1 MNRTSE
7 TWKITPELEKEFEE
21 LKAFLDKKV
30 HLSPIR
36 TGNNLLLYTDASING
51 LGYVLCQER
60 KVILDEEEETIRDI
74 IHLGSTSV
82 TEVQA
87 CYSPVELECLAAQWA
102 CEKCHYFLADAPKI
116 NLFTDS
122 SGLVGLRKKDLS
134 ETKNRRIQR
143 ILEKMV
149 CYNIEA
155 FYIPAKENGIAD

>member
-1 MNRTSE
+1 M
-7 TWKITPELEKEFEE
+7 
-21 LKAFLDKKV
+21 D
-30 HLSPIR
+30 
-36 TGNNLLLYTDASING
+36 G
-51 LGYVLCQER
+51 
-60 KVILDEEEETIRDI
+60 EEETIRDI

-87 CYSPVELECLAAQWA
+87 PYLPVELECLAAQWA

-122 SGLVGLRKKDLS
+122 SGLVGLWKKDLS
-134 ETKNRRIQR
+134 EIKNSRIQR

-155 FYIPAKENGIAD
+155 FHIPAKENGIADYFSRFPETSQCLAQSYPIGHPSFCQGLEGEVGLGKN